1 MDSYFWLILFVVLLV
16 AEISTLG
23 LVAIWFAGGA
33 FVAFWISVA
42 GVLGWTAQ
50 LFVFI
55 IISFILLVTT
65 RPIAAKYLN
74 RSTTKTN
81 VDGLIGRTVKVS
93 ETIDN
98 LNETGHVLINGVEW
112 LARAEH
118 DSMVI
123 PKDTVVCIVAISGVK
138 AIVQPL
144 SVVNGPLQ
152 NKQENE

>member
-1 MDSYFWLILFVVLLV
+1 MDSYFWLILFVVLLI

-33 FVAFWISVA
+33 FISFWLSVA
-42 GVLGWTAQ
+42 GVVDWTGQ
-50 LFVFI
+50 LFVFVFV
-55 IISFILLVTT
+55 SFLLLLTT

-74 RSTTKTN
+74 RNTTKTN
-81 VDGLIGRTVKVS
+81 VEGLIGRTVKVS

-123 PKDTVVCIVAISGVK
+123 PEDTRVCIVAITGVK
-138 AIVQPL
+138 AIVQPM

-152 NKQENE
+152 NKKETK